1 MGIVS
6 FGFQMLFGVGL
17 FVGLV
22 STTGTVNVY
31 DKVRNAHQPVGGVP
45 NLIVLVAGATN
56 LMERALSEV
65 IDDNTTDPD
74 AKLEFGAGGHAFDL
88 FLNAVSPRGPIT
100 DTFLDASIKDY
111 VRQCYPVA
119 RGSSAYAVDD
129 DQLFRTSTDLPAS
142 FAAMA
147 GPATYSTVYT
157 AADKAGTTMSCTE
170 AWDAIQTRLSDA
182 SSFDD
187 YASQICQRSGYDTTD
202 ANQLTRCKSQL
213 GEMGT
218 MMLGTPLT
226 MQAFLTDISLGN
238 AVGDVLFEDSPATA
252 ARVMANRAV
261 ISSGLATLSVANEWM
276 PTIRA
281 TVFGIMLFMTPI
293 ALFILTPINLR
304 VASFAFGLFVF
315 VAMWGVVDAGIYQL
329 TLGRATAVLAEMRAN
344 HVGANAWMLAPSSA
358 MKALAIF
365 GSFRTAAA
373 GLAGAFTF
381 TVFRFSGNV
390 FSSFTGEALQ
400 AQGMGTA
407 AASPLTREG
416 FASALET
423 QASASGTM
431 ARSGPRPVSGIS
443 GNAPA
448 LPPIAP
454 LVPPAQ

>member
-1 MGIVS
+1 MHPRSVS
-6 FGFQMLFGVGL
+6 V
-17 FVGLV
+17 
-22 STTGTVNVY
+22 
-31 DKVRNAHQPVGGVP
+31 
-45 NLIVLVAGATN
+45 VA
-56 LMERALSEV
+56 
-65 IDDNTTDPD
+65 
-74 AKLEFGAGGHAFDL
+74 
-88 FLNAVSPRGPIT
+88 
-100 DTFLDASIKDY
+100 
-111 VRQCYPVA
+111 
-119 RGSSAYAVDD
+119 
-129 DQLFRTSTDLPAS
+129 
-142 FAAMA
+142 
-147 GPATYSTVYT
+147 
-157 AADKAGTTMSCTE
+157 
-170 AWDAIQTRLSDA
+170 
-182 SSFDD
+182 
-187 YASQICQRSGYDTTD
+187 DTTD

-293 ALFILTPINLR
+293 ALLFILTPINLR

-390 FSSFTGEALQ
+390 FLLHRRSS
-400 AQGMGTA
+400 
-407 AASPLTREG
+407 ASPGHGDRGGEPAPHPRG
-416 FASALET
+416 FCFGAGDAGLRLGHHGA
-423 QASASGTM
+423 QRGRGQFRGFRGTHQLC
-431 ARSGPRPVSGIS
+431 RQSLLWCRRRNNG
-443 GNAPA
+443 
-448 LPPIAP
+448 
-454 LVPPAQ
+454 